1 MAISHVNH
9 SGDWHVLLRIKG
21 SDDDVEKFHQIMK
34 LCDNDWGY
42 VGRPTV
48 RICKRCCGMIWHAP
62 RIAPSDF
69 KVAARQAGGVK
80 IKIKHFA
87 SVAGCRGTNVS
98 FDYQNDIQHLSQS
111 EARELYRANGV
122 ANFREK
128 HTPTVSLPG
137 QPIVPPV
144 GVALVPTIVTPLG
157 VLEQEQLRME
167 ALRQEALRMHEAHK
181 AIVPVV
187 TEAPSALDSPNHL
200 IAEVLG
206 TDAGVVPAVTD
217 LGSLCQLPAGD
228 HASSYDDF
236 LDGWEGAGPVQ

>member
-87 SVAGCRGTNVS
+87 SVAGCRGTNLS
-98 FDYQNDIQHLSQS
+98 FDYQNDVQHLSQS

-128 HTPTVSLPG
+128 HTPMVSLPG
-137 QPIVPPV
+137 RPIVPPV
-144 GVALVPTIVTPLG
+144 GVALVPPIVTPL
-157 VLEQEQLRME
+157 
-167 ALRQEALRMHEAHK
+167 
-181 AIVPVV
+181 VPVV
-187 TEAPSALDSPNHL
+187 AEAPSALDSPNHL

-206 TDAGVVPAVTD
+206 TDAGVVLAVTD

-228 HASSYDDF
+228 HTSSYDDF
-236 LDGWEGAGPVQ
+236 LDGWEGVGPVQ